1 MLAQEK
7 GSVYDGKTNQPLVGV
22 NIYLQRDSVG
32 IGITDKDGHFETLRL
47 NRLGADN
54 IIIFSYVGYQQYTC
68 TFEELKQN
76 DYRVSMHELS
86 QKLNEVTVMGEII
99 FQWLHYLNR
108 FILSDLFCR
117 KERFM

>member
-1 MLAQEK
+1 MLFLGVCTGMLAQEK

-86 QKLNEVTVMGEII
+86 QKIE
-99 FQWLHYLNR
+99 
-108 FILSDLFCR
+108 
-117 KERFM
+117 